1 MVHTSAV
8 TCLAFSH
15 DDQLLA
21 SGDMSGTIQVWKVR
35 DGKCLRK
42 FDVQLS
48 KEIAPVTRIL
58 INPQTSKVFA
68 VYPQAR
74 SIKIFG
80 LKSGSVLKDI

>member
-8 TCLAFSH
+8 TCLAFSY

-21 SGDMSGTIQVWKVR
+21 SGDMAGTIQVWKVR

-48 KEIAPVTRIL
+48 KEIAAVTRIV
-58 INPQTSKVFA
+58 INP
-68 VYPQAR
+68 
-74 SIKIFG
+74 
-80 LKSGSVLKDI
+80 